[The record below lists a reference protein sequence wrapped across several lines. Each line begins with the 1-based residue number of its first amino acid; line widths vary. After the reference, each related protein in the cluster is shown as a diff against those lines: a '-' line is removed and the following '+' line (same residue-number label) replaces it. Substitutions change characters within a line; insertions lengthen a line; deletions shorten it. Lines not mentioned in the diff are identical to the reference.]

1 LLVEEVLAGLAFT
14 AFVACVVY
22 ALKMAVEE
30 AEGEEDK

>member
-1 LLVEEVLAGLAFT
+1 VLIEEVLAGLAFT

-30 AEGEEDK
+30 AEGEEEE